1 MNPSRL
7 GWTKESSWHLF
18 TGPQATFAWSFFI
31 TVPWSK
37 NKECCVQLE
46 DGITV
51 MFFTLFIDLSTAVHR
66 SEGFR
71 CVSQIPLKSTL
82 IYSLIW
88 LLIVTRFF
96 PMGLDVTHGFTL
108 AFFKH
113 CVSVA
118 GLIKRWSASSLLLD
132 DFFFPKIKLCQMF
145 IYKAGRTDWE

>member
-1 MNPSRL
+1 M
-7 GWTKESSWHLF
+7 
-18 TGPQATFAWSFFI
+18 
-31 TVPWSK
+31 
-37 NKECCVQLE
+37 QLE

-88 LLIVTRFF
+88 LLIVTLFF
-96 PMGLDVTHGFTL
+96 PMGPDVTHGFTL

-113 CVSVA
+113 CVSVT

-132 DFFFPKIKLCQMF
+132 DFFFQK
-145 IYKAGRTDWE
+145 